1 MKSVMPFDENVCIE
15 CQRRG
20 TQTHHVIFGKNRKNS
35 EKYGLKVRLCDE
47 CHYRLHNQDEAL
59 AMKYRKLGQIYFEA
73 RWGHEKY
80 MQVFGRNYL

>member
-1 MKSVMPFDENVCIE
+1 MSTVSKSNKDYILGETISGLYS
-15 CQRRG
+15 Q
-20 TQTHHVIFGKNRKNS
+20 QIIFGKNRKNS

-59 AMKYRKLGQIYFEA
+59 AMKYRKLGQLYFEA